1 MVSAETDQKGDNMAE
16 PSPRNLFAAEDTSAA
31 VLRKWWEGLQ
41 ADPKERDRIRGCGD
55 PSSVMLSP
63 EYQRLVDLLKEA
75 GYDLDAAHS
84 YAVAAVAVA
93 VAQVTSDTGSRTRF
107 AHQMAKPAP
116 GRRKARI
123 SGLRLD
129 HLVGQ
134 QQREVA
140 CLLLIPVIEL
150 LGGAVNLTDMAHG
163 LYRWDNAARK
173 RWADDYY
180 GVASTSGK

>member
-1 MVSAETDQKGDNMAE
+1 MAE
-16 PSPRNLFAAEDTSAA
+16 PSPRNLFAQEDISAA
-31 VLRKWWEGLQ
+31 ILRKWWEGLQ

-63 EYQRLVDLLKEA
+63 EYQRLLNLLKDA
-75 GYDLDAAHS
+75 GYDLDAGHS
-84 YAVAAVAVA
+84 YAVAAVAIA
-93 VAQVTSDTGSRTRF
+93 VAQVRSDTGSAASF
-107 AHQMAKPAP
+107 AYQMAEPAP
-116 GRRKARI
+116 GRTKARV

-129 HLVGQ
+129 RLVGQ
-134 QQREVA
+134 QQREMA

-163 LYRWDNAARK
+163 LYRWDTAARK

-180 GVASTSGK
+180 GVGSTSRK

>member
-1 MVSAETDQKGDNMAE
+1 MADL
-16 PSPRNLFAAEDTSAA
+16 SPRNLFAKEDISAA
-31 VLRKWWEGLQ
+31 ILRKWWEGLQ

-55 PSSVMLSP
+55 PSSVILFP
-63 EYQRLVDLLKEA
+63 EYQRLVNLLKEA
-75 GYDLDAAHS
+75 GYDLDAGDSH
-84 YAVAAVAVA
+84 AVAAVAVA
-93 VAQVTSDTGSRTRF
+93 VAQVTSDTGSRASF

-116 GRRKARI
+116 GGKKARV

-129 HLVGQ
+129 HLIGQ

-163 LYRWDNAARK
+163 LYRWDTTARK

-180 GVASTSGK
+180 GLASTNRK